1 MADKKVDS
9 LETLFDDKAMFPHM
23 GGSWGKTQEL
33 ATIKSGG
40 IWRKRDSIL
49 LPSKR
54 ERSMSTRTRT
64 PSTKVHCKL
73 LVEDVIG
80 VIVEIFLMRPVDG
93 LRRLSNRLSMEAVV
107 FLTIVKLFP
116 NTGTYEN
123 LAVCRVDGDVSVVEE
138 SVEIAAYQNA
148 VGDLVVLQH
157 QIWLDV
163 GMA

>member
-1 MADKKVDS
+1 
-9 LETLFDDKAMFPHM
+9 
-23 GGSWGKTQEL
+23 
-33 ATIKSGG
+33 
-40 IWRKRDSIL
+40 
-49 LPSKR
+49 
-54 ERSMSTRTRT
+54 MSTRTRT